1 MVAIDSTAI
10 LHPDIQQRFRHASE
24 IVDRLANCLQ
34 AVCASQSV
42 PLLAV
47 VLGGDL
53 AQAFCATA
61 AIDALA
67 VQESLL
73 QGGAVCK
80 VVGSRNFSR
89 RQHPDEIRRIRG
101 SRFPFGSSELN
112 TLASAITH
120 HHFTLKC
127 VCSLKIRS
135 LTESSI

>member
-10 LHPDIQQRFRHASE
+10 LHPDIQQRLRHASE
-24 IVDRLANCLQ
+24 IVDLLANCLQ

-47 VLGGDL
+47 ILGGDL

-80 VVGSRNFSR
+80 VVGSTVFHDISILLRS
-89 RQHPDEIRRIRG
+89 G
-101 SRFPFGSSELN
+101 GFGEVNSL
-112 TLASAITH
+112 LALQS
-120 HHFTLKC
+120 
-127 VCSLKIRS
+127 
-135 LTESSI
+135 